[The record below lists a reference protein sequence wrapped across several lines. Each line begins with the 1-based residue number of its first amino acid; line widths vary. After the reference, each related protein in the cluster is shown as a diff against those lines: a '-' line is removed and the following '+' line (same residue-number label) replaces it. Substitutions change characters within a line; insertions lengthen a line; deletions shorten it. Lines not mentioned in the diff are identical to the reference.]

1 MLISAAFPLRP
12 RAGGFFVEQKKQTL
26 ASLHESVFKLKQRD
40 GEHTLRHGR

>member
-1 MLISAAFPLRP
+1 MSAAFPLRP
-12 RAGGFFVEQKKQTL
+12 RAGGFFRAPQKEQTL